1 MKVIS
6 KITEIYKIKSIS
18 NISKIDLVL
27 KIFSPRF
34 QIYKKF
40 QKWTFHLTD
49 INHSKYEDEIKYMSF
64 GWRERQCMQPWSL
77 DSNSLSLSVV
87 QKAAIYCFLSR
98 RICKYSSWN
107 ELLCLYESD
116 CTDLDESELDSGFP
130 TGTYRL
136 R

>member
-27 KIFSPRF
+27 KFLSPRF

-40 QKWTFHLTD
+40 QKWTFPLTD
-49 INHSKYEDEIKYMSF
+49 INHSKFKDEIKYMSF
-64 GWRERQCMQPWSL
+64 VWRENACSVRLSIL
-77 DSNSLSLSVV
+77 TLSLLCKKLLVTVLSQTVLQSIV
-87 QKAAIYCFLSR
+87 AGMNYCVIPGQTA
-98 RICKYSSWN
+98 RILMKPM
-107 ELLCLYESD
+107 
-116 CTDLDESELDSGFP
+116 DSGSN
-130 TGTYRL
+130 TGTSRL